1 MKFIQFTLSLLILF
15 ISNTSFA
22 QEKTISGK
30 IVDESGKPLSSV
42 SIRYKKADK
51 TGSTSSLNGTMSK
64 EDGTYRTLLTAGF
77 DSLTFTRIGFETVI
91 EKIDG
96 NNLINIKMV
105 KEIRFSSITMEG
117 THKYSQAEID
127 ETKPKN
133 KSKLNPEVYDEPKFF
148 QSVEIYAEYVGG
160 EYAIQKYF
168 KNNISY
174 PDSATISD
182 VNGTVK
188 VGFTIDKVG
197 LIKNVVLL
205 KGVNKFADDAVI
217 AALSKMPKWRPALQ
231 NGLYIE
237 QYREVSVAFNIVGR
251 VD

>member
-1 MKFIQFTLSLLILF
+1 MVIGLF
-15 ISNTSFA
+15 YDVNISI
-22 QEKTISGK
+22 K
-30 IVDESGKPLSSV
+30 
-42 SIRYKKADK
+42 
-51 TGSTSSLNGTMSK
+51 
-64 EDGTYRTLLTAGF
+64 
-77 DSLTFTRIGFETVI
+77 
-91 EKIDG
+91 G
-96 NNLINIKMV
+96 N
-105 KEIRFSSITMEG
+105 
-117 THKYSQAEID
+117 HKYSKAETIQLN
-127 ETKPKN
+127 KKN
-133 KSKLNPEVYDEPKFF
+133 ENLNAKRNERFV
-148 QSVEIYAEYVGG
+148 SVQIFAVSTSGEDGFREYL
-160 EYAIQKYF
+160 
-168 KNNISY
+168 KNNIVY

-188 VGFTIDKVG
+188 VGFTIDKEG